1 MVTYTY
7 CGQNSLQKSCVYSM
21 NMQVYW
27 VECGFSWQAAI
38 KMLNIMPTD
47 SISGKK
53 HEDAD
58 LVSIYSADENI

>member
-1 MVTYTY
+1 
-7 CGQNSLQKSCVYSM
+7 M

-53 HEDAD
+53 HEDTD
-58 LVSIYSADENI
+58 LVSIYSADKNI